1 MEAAVPCP
9 VKKMLNIYRYR
20 RGSKSS
26 LLNDWGA
33 NTIG

>member
-9 VKKMLNIYRYR
+9 VKKMFNICR
-20 RGSKSS
+20 RGSKNS